1 MNPTI
6 EVQINARLDQLD
18 AQLKVAEA
26 KISKSAVTMGKTGE
40 KAGANFGES
49 FAANLPMMM
58 VATAISKTIGSG
70 VLAAIKDSHA
80 GKSGEEIG
88 MSLAKGIVD
97 GAKSL
102 PVVGVVVGILDE
114 MINGMDRLAEAAHD
128 RAAAVGNAFRQAF
141 TDIAKASETTLQAVT
156 RKTEDMAAKTDPAQQ
171 AKLSTQRTIEDA
183 KAQLQK
189 IEDEKQMLRDNAAAA
204 EAESVKTATQSR
216 DAQKFETFDGNV
228 EGRKNDEKINKE
240 LEARKRD
247 AASTRLASEQ
257 AINKQSLDL
266 VKALNEQILQAEK
279 TGAADQA
286 KIQQDKV
293 DKAVAA
299 AKSLHEINLKAAIE
313 SGDYQ
318 GAQKQIDAQA
328 AAEQKALDEKSRKTV
343 MSANEYAAALKEINA
358 KAAADQKALDEKS
371 QKDAKEVGNQM
382 VADFKEQK
390 KEMYDA
396 AMQAQEDIIKGEQAV
411 QKKVDKAKV
420 FSEAVSSAG
429 QGFINSGQTALGQ
442 FNFAQQG
449 AGSSAID
456 MAKKQVASLEKIE
469 QATAEQVRLTKENK
483 GFL

>member
-6 EVQINARLDQLD
+6 EIQINARLDQLD

-40 KAGANFGES
+40 KAGANFTES

-58 VATAISKTIGSG
+58 VATAIAKTIGG
-70 VLAAIKDSHA
+70 GILQAVKDSNA

-88 MSLAKGIVD
+88 LGLAKGIVD

-128 RAAAVGNAFRQAF
+128 RAADVGNAFRQAF

-171 AKLSTQRTIEDA
+171 AKLGTQRTIEDA

-189 IEDEKQMLRDNAAAA
+189 IEDDKQMLRDNAAKA
-204 EAESVKTATQSR
+204 EAESVKAATESR

-240 LEARKRD
+240 LADRKKD

-279 TGAADQA
+279 TGADDQE
-286 KIQQDKV
+286 KILQDKIEKTAAASEKIAADV
-293 DKAVAA
+293 KTAADKA
-299 AKSLHEINLKAAIE
+299 KAQE
-313 SGDYQ
+313 D
-318 GAQKQIDAQA
+318 KA
-328 AAEQKALDEKSRKTV
+328 AAE
-343 MSANEYAAALKEINA
+343 
-358 KAAADQKALDEKS
+358 
-371 QKDAKEVGNQM
+371 AKEMGNEM
-382 VADFKEQK
+382 VAIFKEQQ
-390 KEMYDA
+390 KEKYDA
-396 AMQAQEDIIKGEQAV
+396 AMQAQDDIIKGEQAV
-411 QKKVDKAKV
+411 QKKADKAKV
-420 FSEAVSSAG
+420 FSDAVSSAG
-429 QGFINSGQTALGQ
+429 QEFISSGQTALGQ

-449 AGSSAID
+449 AGSNAID
-456 MAKKQVASLEKIE
+456 LAKKQVMSLEKIE
-469 QATAEQVRLTKENK
+469 AATAEQVRLTRENK